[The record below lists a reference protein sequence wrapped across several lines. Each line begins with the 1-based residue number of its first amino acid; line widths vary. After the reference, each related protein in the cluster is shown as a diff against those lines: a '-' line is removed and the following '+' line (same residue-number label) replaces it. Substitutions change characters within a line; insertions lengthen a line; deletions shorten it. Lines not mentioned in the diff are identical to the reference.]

1 MNYHGICDSILSD
14 VETLKNENHIE
25 MELRLGKFNG
35 SFFDTNVGKDRFM
48 YFMQGLKKYNGWEK
62 VVSSHTEV
70 FYRESDNLR
79 ITVDENSGD
88 QDIITKER
96 VLNKDFQMAHA
107 PYDVR
112 FSISKEIPMDD
123 DYEGEMDKKKTK
135 KRTSFIRKN
144 LSIDMTECT
153 GDSDDM
159 DAEEMTTYQI
169 EFEIINPREVE
180 NKDQLF
186 NIIHKIKDLF
196 NILSNIK

>member
-1 MNYHGICDSILSD
+1 
-14 VETLKNENHIE
+14 

-96 VLNKDFQMAHA
+96 VLNKDFQMANA

-112 FSISKEIPMDD
+112 FSISKELPMDD
-123 DYEGEMDKKKTK
+123 DYDGEMDKKKTK

-159 DAEEMTTYQI
+159 DAEEMNTYQI

-196 NILSNIK
+196 NILHNTK

>member
-96 VLNKDFQMAHA
+96 VLNKDFQIFRVNFLE
-107 PYDVR
+107 D
-112 FSISKEIPMDD
+112 
-123 DYEGEMDKKKTK
+123 
-135 KRTSFIRKN
+135 
-144 LSIDMTECT
+144 
-153 GDSDDM
+153 
-159 DAEEMTTYQI
+159 
-169 EFEIINPREVE
+169 
-180 NKDQLF
+180 
-186 NIIHKIKDLF
+186 
-196 NILSNIK
+196 